1 VSGGSFEVVPGLAV
15 GGGSRSFPV
24 RGYPASSLIGRTVAA
39 AAFEFRSPLAM
50 VGNGPGL
57 FPPLTLDRLS
67 TSLFA
72 DLGAAW
78 AQRYCGDSTATVA
91 CGELVVDAGIPYD
104 FPVRFRVGAA
114 WRFGLKSAAAYAAV
128 GSAF

>member
-1 VSGGSFEVVPGLAV
+1 
-15 GGGSRSFPV
+15 
-24 RGYPASSLIGRTVAA
+24 
-39 AAFEFRSPLAM
+39 M

-67 TSLFA
+67 TSLSA
-72 DLGAAW
+72 GLGAAW

-91 CGELVVDAGIPYD
+91 CGRTLVSAGGELVVDAGIPYD